1 MTTLGMPTKRAG
13 GRIKVCDIYIRT
25 ILDRYNKYIFEF

>member
-13 GRIKVCDIYIRT
+13 GRIIVCDIYILT
-25 ILDRYNKYIFEF
+25 ILYMYNKYIFEF